1 VVLSL
6 EAAVHGKSLL
16 GLCEQASAWVIITL
30 LIVADLAVPEILS
43 LSIARDFVV
52 LLWTLFIFGPPVLPL
67 IIDLRRWRRDEPIGS
82 FRSLGGLTALL
93 CVALSLSTFYFY
105 YCHGLLA
112 EDLPWNGLLAWI
124 GPGFLLIALI
134 GAGTARPG
142 IRGPAVLS
150 ADISLLWCWGLSG
163 PRIWPIVF
171 EHLNRHLR

>member
-1 VVLSL
+1 MGKATSAFVNKLVL
-6 EAAVHGKSLL
+6 G
-16 GLCEQASAWVIITL
+16 VIITL
-30 LIVADLAVPEILS
+30 LVVADMAFQGILS

-52 LLWTLFIFGPPVLPL
+52 LLWMLFIFGPPVVPL

-93 CVALSLSTFYFY
+93 CVALSLSAFYFY
-105 YCHGLLA
+105 CCHGLLA
-112 EDLPWNGLLAWI
+112 EDLPWNGLLPWI
-124 GPGFLLIALI
+124 GTGFLLIALI

-142 IRGPAVLS
+142 IRGLAVLS

-171 EHLNRHLR
+171 EHLNRHLRWIS